1 MIASGILT
9 SCSNPKISRDS
20 NLASQPDK
28 PKSEDQNESKSEDQ
42 NPKEVNVQPYKTNSN
57 SNLPKPPIKTN
68 EYAEKQNLPPPKS
81 THTQNFTIIERKG
94 NTRVLP
100 VKMLWLIDNSGS
112 MMDDIP
118 RVQAGIKSFVDALRR
133 DYRVDITVT
142 FVSCVGGVTCIN
154 RSAVFHPSI
163 RLVDLKIESWD
174 GLVTAA
180 LLLSKVDLFR
190 KVGLQPGNVN
200 QSNAAVFFSSFSLKG
215 EPVLPT
221 PSKSPIFTNTSGYS
235 RHQSTLSHY
244 FNNND
249 AINIIVSVTDDQTEL
264 SDVHFMNFLKLNY
277 GSISLFRFY
286 GFIGPGKDVNNH
298 YKNLAHKLSGKTYN
312 IISASQT
319 AYGTFFKD
327 LAKGIQSSTIINTF
341 TLERN
346 CTGIKRIVLDG
357 RTLNASLYSCSGTTL
372 NISKGAILGGKKI
385 TVTYYYS

>member
-68 EYAEKQNLPPPKS
+68 QYPEKQNSPPPKKQNLPPPKP

-100 VKMLWLIDNSGS
+100 VKMLWLIDNSSS
-112 MMDDIP
+112 MRDDIP
-118 RVQAGIKSFVDALRR
+118 RVQAGIKGFVDALTKNHGI
-133 DYRVDITVT
+133 DITVT
-142 FVSCVGGVTCIN
+142 FVSCIDRRKTCVKSSIASH
-154 RSAVFHPSI
+154 SAI
-163 RLVDLKIESWD
+163 TIEEQEILSTN
-174 GLVTAA
+174 GLMIAMKV
-180 LLLSKVDLFR
+180 LSRNLSSYFDSSST
-190 KVGLQPGNVN
+190 NV
-200 QSNAAVFFSSFSLKG
+200 
-215 EPVLPT
+215 
-221 PSKSPIFTNTSGYS
+221 
-235 RHQSTLSHY
+235 
-244 FNNND
+244 
-249 AINIIVSVTDDQTEL
+249 IVSVTDDR
-264 SDVHFMNFLKLNY
+264 SDMSYQDFIGFLVGAY
-277 GSISLFRFY
+277 GSTSNFRFFGY
-286 GFIGPGKDVNNH
+286 IQPEHDYRSSYH
-298 YKNLAHKLSGKTYN
+298 NLARILGGKIYDITSN
-312 IISASQT
+312 SST

-346 CTGIKRIVLDG
+346 CTGIKTIVLDG
-357 RTLNASLYSCSGTTL
+357 SPLGSSLYSCSGTTL
-372 NISKGAILGGKKI
+372 NVSKGAILGGKQI